1 MVTKISYLNFLYK
14 FLTHSSIKLRIFI
27 QHCPILTN
35 IHIISVRVYALVAHV
50 GDKLDAGQA
59 DGLLVVISP

>member
-27 QHCPILTN
+27 QHYSILTN
-35 IHIISVRVYALVAHV
+35 IHIISVPRLRFANGEHL
-50 GDKLDAGQA
+50 
-59 DGLLVVISP
+59 

>member
-27 QHCPILTN
+27 QHYSILTN
-35 IHIISVRVYALVAHV
+35 IRIINVPRPQTAIGEHL
-50 GDKLDAGQA
+50 
-59 DGLLVVISP
+59 